1 MLDGHEGRAAR
12 EKSRPVV
19 EISGSANAESGVV
32 DFHMADLIRT
42 YFDMDGRHIQFN
54 AAGRE
59 TLPTA
64 QRDPEEHLDSIVRV
78 AGCSD
83 CFCNLDKPLQDE
95 IIERTEQGF

>member
-1 MLDGHEGRAAR
+1 M
-12 EKSRPVV
+12 V

-42 YFDMDGRHIQFN
+42 YFDMDSRHIQFN

>member
-1 MLDGHEGRAAR
+1 M
-12 EKSRPVV
+12 V

-42 YFDMDGRHIQFN
+42 YFDMDGHHIQFN

-64 QRDPEEHLDSIVRV
+64 QRD
-78 AGCSD
+78 
-83 CFCNLDKPLQDE
+83 LDKPLQDE